1 VAVLIAKVISQNGQL
16 LLALGF
22 FLQFGFW
29 ILCVAK
35 HFPNLVSCMHSVGE
49 VVARNFF
56 LLILLRVQ
64 PQAVVCTY
72 VLWNFTCVVGVRSCR
87 LWRYWLKGPKAG
99 TSDIFVENLPGIPD
113 NLGRNERGEFW
124 VPLHSLHTSMDI
136 YIGGV
141 PWIRQAIGR
150 LPLAQKQLLKLFTPK
165 PHAVVLRYSSE
176 GKLLEILE
184 DQTGQKVHSLS
195 DAQEHD
201 GKLYLGSL
209 IASQLGIFTISSST

>member
-1 VAVLIAKVISQNGQL
+1 
-16 LLALGF
+16 
-22 FLQFGFW
+22 
-29 ILCVAK
+29 
-35 HFPNLVSCMHSVGE
+35 
-49 VVARNFF
+49 
-56 LLILLRVQ
+56 
-64 PQAVVCTY
+64 
-72 VLWNFTCVVGVRSCR
+72 

-113 NLGRNERGEFW
+113 NLGCNERGEFW
-124 VPLHSLHTSMDI
+124 VPLHSLRTSMDT

-141 PWIRQAIGR
+141 PWIRQAISR
-150 LPLAQKQLLKLFTPK
+150 LPLAQKQLFKIFTPK

-201 GKLYLGSL
+201 GKLYLGSA
-209 IASQLGIFTISSST
+209 IASQLGIFTMSSST